1 MEVTIAVMTG
11 KGSIRHNNRSFTAA
25 NVDKERT
32 HLNVVFCN
40 DDLKTVYHELFDE
53 AVAAYNAGKKKT
65 RDKIPDYYEHIRQG
79 KQEKLFHE
87 SIFQIG
93 NLGDCACGTE
103 NGDRAAAAL
112 TAFAESFQ
120 ERNPH
125 LRVFNMVLHL
135 DEATPHLHIDFVP
148 VATEQTR
155 GLATRVSLKQAL
167 KQQGFV
173 GRSRNETEWK
183 FWMEREKETLKA
195 FAAEQGFEVISLGST
210 RPHMELTEYKAAVR
224 ELESVRQAAEE
235 EERRNTALRAENKAL
250 EGSQK
255 LLKRA
260 EKVKLALDEIKPEK
274 AAFGTVKGVTV
285 EDIDKLKA
293 MAVRGAAAEQ
303 RVRELE
309 SENRRLNAKIPS
321 PLRQLEERQ
330 RLDRLNR
337 MNADLA
343 AENEYLRG
351 CLDSERSFTD
361 RLLDAIE
368 NMLDY
373 IEEHLPE
380 RLKPVIDAAKK
391 LLPTQEKQEEA
402 VENSKHENKKENV
415 EL

>member
-1 MEVTIAVMTG
+1 M
-11 KGSIRHNNRSFTAA
+11 
-25 NVDKERT
+25 
-32 HLNVVFCN
+32 
-40 DDLKTVYHELFDE
+40 
-53 AVAAYNAGKKKT
+53 
-65 RDKIPDYYEHIRQG
+65 
-79 KQEKLFHE
+79 
-87 SIFQIG
+87 
-93 NLGDCACGTE
+93 
-103 NGDRAAAAL
+103 
-112 TAFAESFQ
+112 
-120 ERNPH
+120 
-125 LRVFNMVLHL
+125 
-135 DEATPHLHIDFVP
+135 
-148 VATEQTR
+148 
-155 GLATRVSLKQAL
+155 
-167 KQQGFV
+167 
-173 GRSRNETEWK
+173 
-183 FWMEREKETLKA
+183 
-195 FAAEQGFEVISLGST
+195 
-210 RPHMELTEYKAAVR
+210 
-224 ELESVRQAAEE
+224 
-235 EERRNTALRAENKAL
+235 
-250 EGSQK
+250 
-255 LLKRA
+255 
-260 EKVKLALDEIKPEK
+260 
-274 AAFGTVKGVTV
+274 TV